1 MYYVAVEAR
10 VHKMLRSGG
19 GGRFRP
25 FQPPTGSG
33 ETYIEWPSFPG
44 ILTPRRT

>member
-19 GGRFRP
+19 GGRCRP

-33 ETYIEWPSFPG
+33 ETYIEGPSFPG
-44 ILTPRRT
+44 ILTPRRS

>member
-19 GGRFRP
+19 GGRCSLFNLPLDQVRHILSGHL
-25 FQPPTGSG
+25 FQA
-33 ETYIEWPSFPG
+33 F
-44 ILTPRRT
+44 

>member
-33 ETYIEWPSFPG
+33 ETYIEGRSFPR
-44 ILTPRRT
+44 ILTPRRS